1 MRNVKHTL
9 FNFCTGDFKGVER
22 YLNEQAA
29 RGWKLDRVGLL
40 GGRFVRAER
49 DDLRWCVDLVD
60 GKRQREDTEE
70 YLGLCAEGGWDLVS
84 QTNGMYLFC
93 SRPGLR
99 PTPIQTDPEM
109 EKKNYNKY
117 YIKSTILS
125 ALIVAAWIA
134 FYALMIWAMGGARGN
149 GLERFWQSMR
159 YSLYEKWVTARL
171 LFLLPVWGLT
181 ALWKLID
188 FFAALGRNR
197 NGLCPPRPWI
207 MWVNAVIRAVSF
219 IGGVLLVLCAVLDA
233 LLTSTSA
240 PVSLL
245 IVLAGWG
252 LYAIYRSFTLER
264 DIFPRERKNALKLGV
279 ICLAAAVLVAVGTAV
294 TPFGQWSSYRK
305 GETRAEAEYAA
316 LAAQPVVRA
325 EDLGTAEGR
334 TFYWVLHTL
343 TPAGERWQV
352 DDYFTENIWS
362 TGCETY
368 CCPFA
373 GMAKALARS
382 KAQQVAAA
390 AGGGLMDYRGAV
402 RVGAM
407 ERIDLGWAD
416 EAWYGEQTGDGKVI
430 GSALVVRVGRNV
442 TCLTSQKK
450 LRTEELLTVIEGRL
464 AG

>member
-60 GKRQREDTEE
+60 GKRRREDTEE

-99 PTPIQTDPEM
+99 PTPIQTDPEL
-109 EKKNYNKY
+109 EKKNYNQY

-125 ALIVAAWIA
+125 ALIAAAWIA
-134 FYALMIWAMGGARGN
+134 FYALIIRAAGGSRGN
-149 GLERFWQSMR
+149 GFERFWQAVR
-159 YSLYEKWVTARL
+159 YSLYEKWTTAG
-171 LFLLPVWGLT
+171 LFFFLPVWGLT

-188 FFAALGRNR
+188 FFAALVRNR
-197 NGLCPPRPWI
+197 NGLRPPHQGI
-207 MWVNAVIRAVSF
+207 MWINAVTRAATLIS
-219 IGGVLLVLCAVLDA
+219 GVLLVLCAVLDA
-233 LLTSTSA
+233 LLTPTSA

-252 LYAIYRSFTLER
+252 LYAVYRGFTLER
-264 DIFPRERKNALKLGV
+264 DIFPRERKNSMKLGI
-279 ICLAAAVLVAVGTAV
+279 ICLAVAVLVGVGTAI
-294 TPFGQWSSYRK
+294 TPFGEWSSYRE
-305 GETRAEAEYAA
+305 GETRAKEEYAA
-316 LAAQPVVRA
+316 LADKPVVRA

-334 TFYWVLHTL
+334 VFYWVLHAL

-352 DDYFTENIWS
+352 DDYIDKYLV
-362 TGCETY
+362 GCET
-368 CCPFA
+368 CRCPFT
-373 GMAKALARS
+373 GMARALARS
-382 KAQQVAAA
+382 KVEEVMTANHSRSSFRDVIC
-390 AGGGLMDYRGAV
+390 V
-402 RVGAM
+402 TAM
-407 ERIDLGWAD
+407 EPVDLDWAD
-416 EAWYGEQTGDGKVI
+416 EAWYGEDDAGC
-430 GSALVVRVGRNV
+430 SALVVRVGRNV
-442 TCLTSQKK
+442 TCLTSQEK
-450 LRTEELLTVIEGRL
+450 LLTEELLTVIEGRL

>member
-40 GGRFVRAER
+40 WGRFVRAER

-159 YSLYEKWVTARL
+159 YSLYEKWVTASL

-252 LYAIYRSFTLER
+252 LYAIYRGFTLER
-264 DIFPRERKNALKLGV
+264 DIFPRERKNSMKLGI
-279 ICLAAAVLVAVGTAV
+279 ICLAAAVLVGVGTAV
-294 TPFGQWSSYRK
+294 TPFGEWSSYRK
-305 GETRAEAEYAA
+305 GETQAETEYAA
-316 LAAQPVVRA
+316 LADKPVVRA
-325 EDLGTAEGR
+325 EDLGTAEDR
-334 TFYWVLHTL
+334 AFYWILHAL

-352 DDYFTENIWS
+352 DDYIGKYLV
-362 TGCETY
+362 GCETY
-368 CCPFA
+368 RCPFTGVA
-373 GMAKALARS
+373 RALARS
-382 KAQQVAAA
+382 KVEEVMTANHSLSSFRD
-390 AGGGLMDYRGAV
+390 GI
-402 RVGAM
+402 RVTAM
-407 ERIDLGWAD
+407 EPVDLDWAD
-416 EAWYGEQTGDGKVI
+416 EAWYGEDDNGC
-430 GSALVVRVGRNV
+430 SALVVRVGRNV
-442 TCLTSQKK
+442 TCLTSQEK

>member
-134 FYALMIWAMGGARGN
+134 FYALIIWAMGGSRGN

-159 YSLYEKWVTARL
+159 YSLYEKWVTASL

-188 FFAALGRNR
+188 FFAALVRNR

-264 DIFPRERKNALKLGV
+264 DIFPRERKNSLKLGI
-279 ICLAAAVLVAVGTAV
+279 ICLAVAVLVGVGTVV
-294 TPFGQWSSYRK
+294 TPFGEWYEKR
-305 GETRAEAEYAA
+305 GTRAKEEYAA
-316 LAAQPVVRA
+316 LADKPVVRA
-325 EDLGTAEGR
+325 EDLGTAEDR
-334 TFYWVLHTL
+334 AFYWILHAL

-352 DDYFTENIWS
+352 DDYIGERLV
-362 TGCETY
+362 GCETY
-368 CCPFA
+368 RCPFM

-382 KAQQVAAA
+382 KVEEVMTANHSLSSFRD
-390 AGGGLMDYRGAV
+390 GI
-402 RVGAM
+402 RVTAM
-407 ERIDLGWAD
+407 EPLDLGWAD
-416 EAWYGEQTGDGKVI
+416 EAWYGEDDDGC
-430 GSALVVRVGRNV
+430 SALVVRVGRNV
-442 TCLTSQKK
+442 TCLTSQEK
-450 LRTEELLTVIEGRL
+450 LRTEELLSVIEGRL

>member
-99 PTPIQTDPEM
+99 PTPIQTDPEL

-134 FYALMIWAMGGARGN
+134 FYALIIWAMGGSQGN

-159 YSLYEKWVTARL
+159 YSLYEKWITASL

-188 FFAALGRNR
+188 FFAALVRNR

-207 MWVNAVIRAVSF
+207 MWVNAVTRAVSF

-245 IVLAGWG
+245 SGLAGWG
-252 LYAIYRSFTLER
+252 LYAVYRGFTLER
-264 DIFPRERKNALKLGV
+264 DIFPRERRNSMKLGI
-279 ICLAAAVLVAVGTAV
+279 ICLAAAVLVGVGTAI
-294 TPFGQWSSYRK
+294 TPFGEWYEKR
-305 GETRAEAEYAA
+305 GTRAKEEYAA
-316 LAAQPVVRA
+316 LADKPVVRA
-325 EDLGTAEGR
+325 EDLGTAEDR
-334 TFYWVLHTL
+334 AFYWVLHAL

-352 DDYFTENIWS
+352 DDYIGKYLV
-362 TGCETY
+362 GCETY
-368 CCPFA
+368 RCPFT
-373 GMAKALARS
+373 GMARALARS
-382 KAQQVAAA
+382 KVEEVMTANHSLSSFRDGICVT
-390 AGGGLMDYRGAV
+390 
-402 RVGAM
+402 AM
-407 ERIDLGWAD
+407 EPLDLDWAN
-416 EAWYGEQTGDGKVI
+416 EAWYGEDDDGC
-430 GSALVVRVGRNV
+430 SALVVRVGRNV
-442 TCLTSQKK
+442 TCLTSQEK
-450 LRTEELLTVIEGRL
+450 LLTDERLSVIEGRL

>member
-60 GKRQREDTEE
+60 GKRRREDTEE

-99 PTPIQTDPEM
+99 PMPIQTDPEL

-117 YIKSTILS
+117 YIRSTILS
-125 ALIVAAWIA
+125 ALIIAAWIA
-134 FYALMIWAMGGARGN
+134 FYALIIRAAGGSRGN
-149 GLERFWQSMR
+149 GFERFWQAVR
-159 YSLYEKWVTARL
+159 YSLYEKWTTAG
-171 LFLLPVWGLT
+171 LFFFLPVWGLT

-188 FFAALGRNR
+188 FFAALVRNR
-197 NGLCPPRPWI
+197 NGLRPPHRGI
-207 MWVNAVIRAVSF
+207 MWINAVTRAAALIS
-219 IGGVLLVLCAVLDA
+219 GVLLVLCAVLDT
-233 LLTSTSA
+233 LLTPTSA

-252 LYAIYRSFTLER
+252 LYAVYRGFTLER
-264 DIFPRERKNALKLGV
+264 DIFPRERKNSMKLGI
-279 ICLAAAVLVAVGTAV
+279 ICLAVAVLVGVGTAI
-294 TPFGQWSSYRK
+294 TPFGEWSSYRE
-305 GETRAEAEYAA
+305 GETRAKEEYAA
-316 LAAQPVVRA
+316 LADKPMVRA

-334 TFYWVLHTL
+334 VFYWVLHAL

-352 DDYFTENIWS
+352 DDYIDEYLV
-362 TGCETY
+362 GCET
-368 CCPFA
+368 CRCPFT
-373 GMAKALARS
+373 GMARALARS
-382 KAQQVAAA
+382 KVEEVMTANHSLSSFRDAICVT
-390 AGGGLMDYRGAV
+390 
-402 RVGAM
+402 AM
-407 ERIDLGWAD
+407 EPVDLDWAD
-416 EAWYGEQTGDGKVI
+416 EAWYGEDDAGC
-430 GSALVVRVGRNV
+430 SALVVRVGRNV
-442 TCLTSQKK
+442 TCLTSQEK
-450 LRTEELLTVIEGRL
+450 LLTEELLTVIEGRL
-464 AG
+464 AA

>member
-40 GGRFVRAER
+40 LGRFVRAER

-84 QTNGMYLFC
+84 QTSGMYLFC

-99 PTPIQTDPEM
+99 PTPIQTDPEL

-125 ALIVAAWIA
+125 VLIVAAWIA
-134 FYALMIWAMGGARGN
+134 FYALMIWAMGGSRGN
-149 GLERFWQSMR
+149 GLERFWLSMR
-159 YSLYEKWVTARL
+159 YSLYEKWITASL

-188 FFAALGRNR
+188 FFAALVRNR
-197 NGLCPPRPWI
+197 NGLCLPRLWI
-207 MWVNAVIRAVSF
+207 MWANAIAQAASL

-233 LLTSTSA
+233 LLTPTSA

-252 LYAIYRSFTLER
+252 LYAIYRGFTLER
-264 DIFPRERKNALKLGV
+264 DIFPRERKNSMKLGI
-279 ICLAAAVLVAVGTAV
+279 ICLAAAVLVGVGTAI
-294 TPFGQWSSYRK
+294 TPFGEWSSYRK
-305 GETRAEAEYAA
+305 GETQAETEYAA
-316 LAAQPVVRA
+316 LADKPVVRA
-325 EDLGTAEGR
+325 EDLGTAEDR
-334 TFYWVLHTL
+334 VFYWVLHAL

-352 DDYFTENIWS
+352 DNYIGKYFV
-362 TGCETY
+362 GCETY
-368 CCPFA
+368 RCPFT
-373 GMAKALARS
+373 GMARALARS
-382 KAQQVAAA
+382 KVEEVTTANHSLSSFRDGICVT
-390 AGGGLMDYRGAV
+390 
-402 RVGAM
+402 AM
-407 ERIDLGWAD
+407 EPLDLDWAD
-416 EAWYGEQTGDGKVI
+416 EAWYGEDDDGC
-430 GSALVVRVGRNV
+430 SALVVRVGRNV

>member
-99 PTPIQTDPEM
+99 PTPIQTDPEL

-134 FYALMIWAMGGARGN
+134 FYALMIWAMGGSRGN

-159 YSLYEKWVTARL
+159 YSLYEKWITAGL

-188 FFAALGRNR
+188 FFAALVRNR

-207 MWVNAVIRAVSF
+207 MWANAIAQAASL

-233 LLTSTSA
+233 LLTSTST

-252 LYAIYRSFTLER
+252 LYAVYQGFTLER
-264 DIFPRERKNALKLGV
+264 DIFPRERRNSMKLGI
-279 ICLAAAVLVAVGTAV
+279 ICLAAAVLVGVGTAI
-294 TPFGQWSSYRK
+294 TPFGEWYEKR
-305 GETRAEAEYAA
+305 GTRAKEEYAA
-316 LAAQPVVRA
+316 LADKPVVRA
-325 EDLGTAEGR
+325 EDLGTAEDR
-334 TFYWVLHTL
+334 AFYWVLHAL

-352 DDYFTENIWS
+352 DDYIGKYLV
-362 TGCETY
+362 GCETY
-368 CCPFA
+368 RCPFT
-373 GMAKALARS
+373 GMARALARS
-382 KAQQVAAA
+382 KVEEVMTANHSLSSFRDGICVTP
-390 AGGGLMDYRGAV
+390 
-402 RVGAM
+402 M
-407 ERIDLGWAD
+407 EPVDLGWAD
-416 EAWYGEQTGDGKVI
+416 EAWYGEDGDGC
-430 GSALVVRVGRNV
+430 SALVVRVGRNV
-442 TCLTSQKK
+442 TCLTSQEK
-450 LRTEELLTVIEGRL
+450 LLTDERLSVIEGRL